1 MIEFFIVRFF
11 IAIFVDLLSLG
22 LGAQGIESLA
32 MRIQNLAR
40 NFILQEADDLAS
52 DLLAITEKG
61 FRYCQS
67 YHHSIIIWPLMCSI
81 VLYVLYHH
89 LPYFTFLPKISHPQQ
104 IGFLVLSA
112 SISVFYCVFY
122 HLPLRHL
129 VFPGMTVFIAL
140 KILTFNERK
149 SAFNDKDYLQ

>member
-1 MIEFFIVRFF
+1 MINFFIVRFF

-61 FRYCQS
+61 LRYCQS
-67 YHHSIIIWPLMCSI
+67 YHHSVIIWPLMCSI
-81 VLYVLYHH
+81 VLYVLYHQM
-89 LPYFTFLPKISHPQQ
+89 PYFTYLPRISHPQK
-104 IGFLVLSA
+104 IFFLVLSA

-122 HLPLRHL
+122 HLPLHYL
-129 VFPGMTVFIAL
+129 VLPGMTVYIAL